1 MCQEPENKRQKIDY
15 DKIVLDIETDKDYN
29 ILQVSYNIYD
39 VHYELLES
47 KNIYVYDGI
56 HSTPY
61 YPTISSTDII
71 QLGITPEVASHII
84 ASDINKCNIVIGHN
98 VKQFDLVKIKKM
110 LSMYNLEIKPTIIIH
125 DTMLE
130 TTDILKLRHPNGYK
144 NYKYPKLIELYQF
157 LFKKEFD
164 NQHNAIDDV
173 NATFECYKKLCD
185 DYHCF

>member
-1 MCQEPENKRQKIDY
+1 MKIQDLHEDFKRQKLEW
-15 DKIVLDIETDKDYN
+15 DKMVLDIETDGGDH

-39 VHYELLES
+39 VHNTLIEQ
-47 KNIYVYDGI
+47 KNIYIYDGI
-56 HSTPY
+56 HSTPF
-61 YPTISSTDII
+61 YPTISPEDII
-71 QLGITPEVASHII
+71 QFGLTPEKASEII
-84 ASDINKCNIVIGHN
+84 VNDINNVRIVIGHN

-110 LSMYNLEIKPTIIIH
+110 ITPLTIKSDLLIQ

-130 TTDILKLRHPNGYK
+130 STDIIKIKTFRG
-144 NYKYPKLIELYQF
+144 YKYPKLIELYKF
-157 LFKKEFD
+157 LFHKEFD

>member
-1 MCQEPENKRQKIDY
+1 MESEPELKKQKLINY
-15 DKIVLDIETDKDYN
+15 DKIVIDIETDGGDH

-39 VHYELLES
+39 VNNEFIEHI
-47 KNIYVYDGI
+47 NIYIYDGV

-61 YPTISSTDII
+61 YPTISSEDII
-71 QLGITPEVASHII
+71 QYGLTPEKASEIIVNHI
-84 ASDINKCNIVIGHN
+84 NQCRIVIGHN

-110 LSMYNLEIKPTIIIH
+110 IHPFHYEIKPDIIIH

-130 TTDILKLRHPNGYK
+130 STDILKIKSYRG
-144 NYKYPKLIELYQF
+144 YKYPKLIELYKF
-157 LFKKEFD
+157 LFQKEFD

-185 DYHCF
+185 DYRCF